1 MLRFILFLFFIIMY
15 MYERKK
21 LCLIRDDKITVSLLS
36 LFFQTNFKNGTIS
49 FNKIL
54 FYLTYVPTI
63 LFYVCTSNIKLRVMT

>member
-1 MLRFILFLFFIIMY
+1 MY

-21 LCLIRDDKITVSLLS
+21 LRLIKDDKTYSKYFHAQELSNASLKNINLSLLL

-54 FYLTYVPTI
+54 FYLTYLLSYFMYAHRT
-63 LFYVCTSNIKLRVMT
+63 LN